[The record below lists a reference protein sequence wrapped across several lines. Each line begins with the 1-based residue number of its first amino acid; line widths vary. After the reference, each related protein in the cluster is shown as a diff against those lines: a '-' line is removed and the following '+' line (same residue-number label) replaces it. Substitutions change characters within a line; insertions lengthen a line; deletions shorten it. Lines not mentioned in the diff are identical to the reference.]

1 MAGWFNKLKNGLKKS
16 SDKLT
21 DSVTQVFTHKKL
33 DDQTLDSLEEVLI
46 TADLG
51 VSVASQIVDQLR
63 DERFGKEISND
74 EILTFLAQKISE
86 ILDPVA
92 HKLKIDTTKKPYVV
106 LMVGVN
112 GSGKTTTVAKMAKQ
126 WTDEGLK
133 VSIAACDTFR
143 AAAVEQLEVWGRRL
157 NVPVFK
163 KELGADAAGLAYE
176 SYDKAR
182 KNQDDVLLIDTAGR
196 LQNNTDLM
204 NELVKIV
211 RVLRKH
217 DADLPHACLLVL
229 DATVGQNA
237 HSQVETF
244 SKMVDVTGLI
254 LTKLDGTAKGGV
266 VVSLADKFKLPIHA
280 IGVGESAEDLQPF
293 TAKDFAKGL
302 VLENE

>member
-1 MAGWFNKLKNGLKKS
+1 MASWFNKLKSGLKKS
-16 SDKLT
+16 SNKLT

-51 VSVASQIVDQLR
+51 VSVASQVVDQLR

-182 KNQDDVLLIDTAGR
+182 KNQDDILLIDTAGR
-196 LQNNTDLM
+196 LQSNTDLM

-244 SKMVDVTGLI
+244 SKMVDVTGLV

-302 VLENE
+302 VLESE

>member
-1 MAGWFNKLKNGLKKS
+1 MAGWFNKLKSGLKKS
-16 SDKLT
+16 SNKLT

-51 VSVASQIVDQLR
+51 VSVASQVVDQLR

-182 KNQDDVLLIDTAGR
+182 KNQDDILLIDTAGR

-302 VLENE
+302 VLESE

>member
-157 NVPVFK
+157 DVPVFK

-302 VLENE
+302 VLKNE